1 MTRTLIIESGQKPT
15 EEQLKE
21 VEEAKKSPINF
32 DEDCGELSPAMMKA
46 FKSAVVQRN
55 RKKKAQEFEG
65 RILFPQYP
73 PNLKKSQIG
82 NFRKQ
87 NEFSPKIK
95 LGECSRK
102 GIDIGQ
108 LKITGKPVKY
118 IVLGICDQ
126 NTKRRKFAK
135 QMERLKRM

>member
-55 RKKKAQEFEG
+55 RKKKLRNIGGRIECVRRSLPGDFEG
-65 RILFPQYP
+65 RNPCEWC
-73 PNLKKSQIG
+73 G
-82 NFRKQ
+82 NA
-87 NEFSPKIK
+87 I
-95 LGECSRK
+95 CK
-102 GIDIGQ
+102 GF
-108 LKITGKPVKY
+108 
-118 IVLGICDQ
+118 C
-126 NTKRRKFAK
+126 N
-135 QMERLKRM
+135 